1 MPNGIVRV
9 PEPVND
15 PVRTYAPGS
24 SERASLKKRL
34 DRMLSE
40 RIEIPLIIGGEEVRT
55 GNTAEAVCP
64 HDHGHVLATFHQAG
78 EREVA
83 QAIDA
88 AKSAWKEWSE
98 MPWEAR
104 AAVLL
109 KAADLLA
116 GPWRDT
122 INASTRRSGDF
133 RYSEEEGRR
142 FWFSVRRVT
151 RMPGRCSGSFNRW
164 RT

>member
-1 MPNGIVRV
+1 MPNGIIRV

-15 PVRTYAPGS
+15 PVRHYAPGS
-24 SERASLKKRL
+24 SERASLKERL

-83 QAIDA
+83 QAVDA

-98 MPWEAR
+98 
-104 AAVLL
+104 
-109 KAADLLA
+109 
-116 GPWRDT
+116 
-122 INASTRRSGDF
+122 NA
-133 RYSEEEGRR
+133 
-142 FWFSVRRVT
+142 
-151 RMPGRCSGSFNRW
+151 P
-164 RT
+164 